1 MSDLALKL
9 IREAKK
15 TKAKKLDLGN
25 CGLTE
30 LPDELFE
37 LVWLEELYLSSKG
50 WLYDFETGESSIF
63 ENFRSQNEEQE
74 NNIKYFPP
82 QIQQIRHLKVLLA
95 NGNSNNNWDLRS
107 CLGHKHKFFEK
118 LGTVR

>member
-1 MSDLALKL
+1 MSELALKL

-37 LVWLEELYLSSKG
+37 LVWLEELYLSEKC
-50 WLYDFETGESSIF
+50 LIYDFETNRRNQFI
-63 ENFRSQNEEQE
+63 SQNIGTK
-74 NNIKYFPP
+74 NRIINISSK
-82 QIQQIRHLKVLLA
+82 IRNLQ
-95 NGNSNNNWDLRS
+95 N
-107 CLGHKHKFFEK
+107 
-118 LGTVR
+118 